1 MRKLLPLI
9 VAGTFSL
16 TTVLAQSS
24 NQEQATAKMQAAI
37 ELMDDGK
44 LAESITLLNEARKL
58 APEQMDIVFELAL
71 AKYQQKNYDDALKD
85 LKYLIKQHAA
95 NGRVYAMMGN
105 VQDDMGKPEKAIDT
119 YDEGIKKFPKEGAL
133 YVERGVMELKKGKDD
148 AGLKYFEDGIKNAPM
163 HSSNYYR
170 AAKHFLDSK
179 NEVWGM
185 IYGEIF
191 MNLERGSKR
200 TEEISKLLYYTYKG
214 EIKFESDTAA
224 SVSFADNNITLNF
237 DPSKKKKGADNLAA
251 QLLSS
256 MGGLSYGNEVYEMT
270 LAKAVVGEKA
280 INVES
285 LHRIRTKFL
294 DQYIAGGYDTSYNVV
309 LFDFQKKVR
318 NAGHFEAYNYW
329 ILGQGDENVLSEWAG
344 DHKQQWD
351 DFIKW
356 FKENRIQITDENSF
370 SRIGLTISDALKKDS
385 EQ

>member
-1 MRKLLPLI
+1 MRKLLPLV
-9 VAGTFSL
+9 VASFSF
-16 TTVLAQSS
+16 TAVWAQSS
-24 NQEQATAKMQAAI
+24 NQEQAIAKKNEAI
-37 ELMDDGK
+37 ELMDNGK

-58 APEQMDIVFELAL
+58 DPTQMDIVYELAL
-71 AKYQQKNYDDALKD
+71 AKYQQKEFDDAIKD
-85 LKYLIKQHAA
+85 LKYLIRQNAA

-119 YDEGIKKFPKEGAL
+119 YDEGLKKFPKEGAL
-133 YVERGVMELKKGKDD
+133 YVERGVMELKKGNND
-148 AGLKYFEDGIKNAPM
+148 AGLKFFEDGIKNAPM

-224 SVSFADNNITLNF
+224 SVSFASNNIELRY
-237 DPSKKKKGADNLAA
+237 DPSKKKKGDTDLAMM
-251 QLLSS
+251 LLSS
-256 MGGLSYGNEVYEMT
+256 IGGLSYGGAVYEKT
-270 LAKAVVGEKA
+270 LAMAVIGEKA
-280 INVES
+280 INVAS

-294 DQYIAGGYDTSYNVV
+294 EQYFAAGYDTTYNVV
-309 LFDFQKKVR
+309 LFEFQKKVKD
-318 NAGHFEAYNYW
+318 AGHFEAYNYW
-329 ILGQGDENVLSEWAG
+329 VLGQGDENVLSEWVG

-356 FKENRIQITDENSF
+356 FKENRIQITDEKSF
-370 SRIGLTISDALKKDS
+370 SRIGLTVSGALKKDS
-385 EQ
+385 E